1 MEWLS
6 QVQSIPFRI
15 SFLNFYFIPFLST
28 MASITSNTVF
38 ADLIQSHPSWTGL
51 SGFLRSSEGGSLT
64 IQDYEGDLSVIRYV
78 KGHSN
83 MSLSHV
89 RAFRSVVWNT
99 AENRPVSVTAFK
111 SEDGEAVDP
120 TILQQSNIR
129 IEEFVDGVMIGQF
142 WDGANWRIHTRST
155 LDAGSRYFSK
165 RSFADLFE
173 DAKQSTFGSAD
184 LESLLD
190 RTVSYT
196 WVLQHPENRIVCP
209 VQKPRLTL
217 VAMIR
222 VEADSTVSN
231 LALSTAP
238 AGVPV
243 PKEYMN
249 RSEDSANAS
258 PADALGVMTLLI
270 MMKGNLNHQ
279 GIVVKTAG
287 EPFRRWKVRSEMYKT
302 VRHLRGNTAR
312 RDFLWMDLWSK
323 GLLSSYMAH
332 YPEERLESNNLINR
346 WKSVTADTYK
356 FYVDG
361 FKARTLDRKDIPAK
375 FRPLVYGLHN
385 HYLTVMKPSHKALD
399 WREAVKFMNER
410 DTAQKIFVLNWDL
423 RKENQENQNTIPLEP
438 LPTSAKP
445 SAEPTAAE
453 SQPITAAET
462 NAVKEEG
469 EI

>member
-1 MEWLS
+1 
-6 QVQSIPFRI
+6 
-15 SFLNFYFIPFLST
+15 
-28 MASITSNTVF
+28 
-38 ADLIQSHPSWTGL
+38 
-51 SGFLRSSEGGSLT
+51 
-64 IQDYEGDLSVIRYV
+64 
-78 KGHSN
+78 
-83 MSLSHV
+83 
-89 RAFRSVVWNT
+89 
-99 AENRPVSVTAFK
+99 
-111 SEDGEAVDP
+111 
-120 TILQQSNIR
+120 
-129 IEEFVDGVMIGQF
+129 
-142 WDGANWRIHTRST
+142 
-155 LDAGSRYFSK
+155 
-165 RSFADLFE
+165 
-173 DAKQSTFGSAD
+173 
-184 LESLLD
+184 
-190 RTVSYT
+190 
-196 WVLQHPENRIVCP
+196 
-209 VQKPRLTL
+209 
-217 VAMIR
+217 
-222 VEADSTVSN
+222 
-231 LALSTAP
+231 
-238 AGVPV
+238 
-243 PKEYMN
+243 MN